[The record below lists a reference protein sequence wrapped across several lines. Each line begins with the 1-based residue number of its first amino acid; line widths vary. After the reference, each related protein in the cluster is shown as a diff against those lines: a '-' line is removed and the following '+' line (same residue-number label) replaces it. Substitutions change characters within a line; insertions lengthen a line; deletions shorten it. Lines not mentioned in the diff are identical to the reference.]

1 MPELVRKWIA
11 EAVHRE
17 LEAGKSRNRQ
27 SVLGAEAQSQ
37 DRDQVETE
45 PADGH
50 MGSRSD
56 SSDSPSEAESSPS
69 MEDEQWDQELSEEE
83 GFLPEQPMFKG
94 LFRPHLFKALLSKA
108 KAVTKQGL
116 LGEQSACPEQDPAD
130 MLFSEPTV
138 ETETVPAPKLFLDM
152 IKKQWEA
159 PAALPNMS
167 SLERRFFN
175 TASDLMELLRVPE
188 VDDPVLALASSSA
201 TLVEPE
207 EVLKPE
213 DRKLEQALTKTH
225 QAAAWGIRAATAA
238 SFFSRAVLLWL
249 KQMQEKVPVTDLRT
263 HQDFNKIVAAVEYT
277 ADATMSSAKYVA
289 KSIASSVTARRFLW
303 LKNWQADTKRRWRL
317 ASVPFKGAKLFG
329 EALEPVLTETKG
341 KKKVLTALSRRGD
354 TRFSPSFRKSYF
366 RPYWGSAFGRYQRGF
381 QTQGGQWGHYHHSEE
396 GSSDKGR
403 SRGQSRRPFR
413 GRGNRSFRRHR

>member
-1 MPELVRKWIA
+1 MCSRNMASDASLSDQMEVTDASQPQRAATEGSKSRCHKTRSGSSEAATKSTFIRDQVQPMEKDPMVEPDPSSSFLARALSPQPSGSGSNTGRPSSTPINLVASQGDRQTIDQVTEMPELVRKWIA

-159 PAALPNMS
+159 PAALLNMS

-201 TLVEPE
+201 TLVLP
-207 EVLKPE
+207 P
-213 DRKLEQALTKTH
+213 T
-225 QAAAWGIRAATAA
+225 
-238 SFFSRAVLLWL
+238 
-249 KQMQEKVPVTDLRT
+249 P
-263 HQDFNKIVAAVEYT
+263 
-277 ADATMSSAKYVA
+277 SS
-289 KSIASSVTARRFLW
+289 TGWTL
-303 LKNWQADTKRRWRL
+303 
-317 ASVPFKGAKLFG
+317 
-329 EALEPVLTETKG
+329 
-341 KKKVLTALSRRGD
+341 
-354 TRFSPSFRKSYF
+354 
-366 RPYWGSAFGRYQRGF
+366 
-381 QTQGGQWGHYHHSEE
+381 
-396 GSSDKGR
+396 
-403 SRGQSRRPFR
+403 
-413 GRGNRSFRRHR
+413 